1 MVRLK
6 YSMKA
11 STLAFRCS
19 LEVKLPRLSSLRVK
33 MLSQIFD
40 LIHPGGVLGR
50 IVKDDPMGWIE

>member
-11 STLAFRCS
+11 RTWCRCATE
-19 LEVKLPRLSSLRVK
+19 LKLPCLSSLRVK
-33 MLSQIFD
+33 MLSQYPH

-50 IVKDDPMGWIE
+50 IVKDDPMGRIR